1 MNWWLHSII
10 NGKNK
15 KQEELR
21 NMSAKLKNAI
31 NENDHILGT
40 QTAPIELVEYGDY
53 QCPSCG
59 DSYLVVNK
67 LLREMTKRIVFVFRN
82 FPLTDMHPDAFDAA
96 LAAEAA
102 ALQNKYWK
110 MYDLLYRNRAQLS
123 PYRLNEYAKEIGLD
137 MGRFNRDVQSP
148 ALSSKIDRDIES
160 GLKSGVNG
168 TPTFYINGEKYE
180 GDWENDEM
188 IDYIK
193 SLQMSR
199 A

>member
-1 MNWWLHSII
+1 
-10 NGKNK
+10 
-15 KQEELR
+15 
-21 NMSAKLKNAI
+21 MSTKLKNAI
-31 NENDHILGT
+31 NASDHILGT
-40 QTAPIELVEYGDY
+40 ETAPIELVEYGDY
-53 QCPSCG
+53 QCPSCAN
-59 DSYLVVNK
+59 SYVVVNK
-67 LLREMTKRIVFVFRN
+67 LLREMPQSVVFVFRN

-102 ALQNKYWK
+102 ALQNKYWE
-110 MYDLLYRNRAQLS
+110 MYDLLYQNQDQLS

-137 MGRFNRDVQSP
+137 MGRFNRDIQSK
-148 ALSSKIDRDIES
+148 ALSSKIEGDIES

-193 SLQMSR
+193 SLQMSK